1 MHRTAQFGTHYQKS
15 SARKQKKGKYFLV
28 SGETSEFTRFYDSE
42 GLISLR
48 PSLLQE
54 SHSGELQ
61 GDRRDREARAQGD
74 RVPAGDRTGSP
85 GKCKRPTAPTT
96 TTHPCTHNRHRKSLP
111 VHVGVGIHL
120 VTHV

>member
-1 MHRTAQFGTHYQKS
+1 M
-15 SARKQKKGKYFLV
+15 RKV
-28 SGETSEFTRFYDSE
+28 RSEKV
-42 GLISLR
+42 LILLC

-85 GKCKRPTAPTT
+85 GKRKRR
-96 TTHPCTHNRHRKSLP
+96 CKSLA
-111 VHVGVGIHL
+111 VLLGIRAHL
-120 VTHV
+120 VVAPV